1 MRYPKADIPFIG
13 MESAPDRE
21 NTGISRTVRQS
32 LRLSQNRT
40 EACKKRYL
48 LHSQDSIPSYAKIWF
63 VGQSEKRNA
72 GYGEYLHK
80 HPNLLNRDFKTE
92 KINQEWV
99 TGSYT
104 CTPSEEG
111 VLVGH
116 QRSVS
121 ELRKM

>member
-1 MRYPKADIPFIG
+1 MVCGA
-13 MESAPDRE
+13 A
-21 NTGISRTVRQS
+21 
-32 LRLSQNRT
+32 
-40 EACKKRYL
+40 
-48 LHSQDSIPSYAKIWF
+48 
-63 VGQSEKRNA
+63 EKRNA